1 MKEKCRKKRKNIL
14 YNVGMR
20 WRIFIYLL
28 GFAFIMICLL
38 WVFQIIYL
46 NEFYEKIKKDQIST
60 AASSIISQLDSDPED
75 LQSYMEE
82 ISLHYN
88 LCSELYLLD
97 NANNIFFGSE
107 KLVSVDILSDCILH
121 HISERDTNTFYYKA
135 QENPNGYV
143 EIYSRVPF
151 SKIQQ
156 DQNRLTLKDDGLS
169 KSMIYA
175 RLASDSQG
183 NNYLLLLNSSIT
195 PVSATVAT
203 LRVQLIVISVILI
216 IAALAFSLL
225 IARRLSNPIN
235 KLNRAA
241 RAMAEGDLNTN
252 FPGEGYRE
260 IAELAASLNFA
271 ESELSRTDKMQKD
284 LVANISHDIRTPL
297 TMIGGYAEYMRD
309 FPDEDHSESIQVI
322 VEESE
327 RLRNLV
333 NDILDNS
340 RIMAGAS
347 TVEKQVFDLSESLNN
362 FTSNFNHLI
371 EPKGYR
377 VETDIAPNIL
387 VNADEKRILQAVSNM
402 LNNAAAH
409 IGEDKL
415 IRVSLQ
421 PVEDPAENSRHKW
434 YKRQD
439 NDREEGFSYGNLS
452 QPARGRKSKAAA
464 GEPVVRLTV
473 SDNGSGID
481 EKDLPYIWERYYHAE
496 DPKAGGHISG
506 LGLSI
511 VRGIMEMH
519 GARYGVNSRPGAGSS
534 FWFELPIVQADSE
547 ESAK

>member
-1 MKEKCRKKRKNIL
+1 
-14 YNVGMR
+14 
-20 WRIFIYLL
+20 
-28 GFAFIMICLL
+28 
-38 WVFQIIYL
+38 
-46 NEFYEKIKKDQIST
+46 
-60 AASSIISQLDSDPED
+60 
-75 LQSYMEE
+75 
-82 ISLHYN
+82 
-88 LCSELYLLD
+88 
-97 NANNIFFGSE
+97 
-107 KLVSVDILSDCILH
+107 
-121 HISERDTNTFYYKA
+121 
-135 QENPNGYV
+135 
-143 EIYSRVPF
+143 
-151 SKIQQ
+151 
-156 DQNRLTLKDDGLS
+156 
-169 KSMIYA
+169 
-175 RLASDSQG
+175 
-183 NNYLLLLNSSIT
+183 
-195 PVSATVAT
+195 
-203 LRVQLIVISVILI
+203 
-216 IAALAFSLL
+216 
-225 IARRLSNPIN
+225 
-235 KLNRAA
+235 
-241 RAMAEGDLNTN
+241 
-252 FPGEGYRE
+252 
-260 IAELAASLNFA
+260 
-271 ESELSRTDKMQKD
+271 MQKD

-464 GEPVVRLTV
+464 GDPVVRLTV